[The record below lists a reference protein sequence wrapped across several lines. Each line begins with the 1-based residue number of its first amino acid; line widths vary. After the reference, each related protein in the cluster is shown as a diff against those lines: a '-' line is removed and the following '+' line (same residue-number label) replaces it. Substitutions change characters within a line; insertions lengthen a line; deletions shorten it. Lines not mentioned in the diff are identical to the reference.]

1 MKVWLIFAFCFNLI
15 LGLEVKNS
23 GNPLLF
29 ESVEQHTIDVAKTL
43 IGGGDAAAP
52 IRTVRGYKSKLI
64 KQRKETEKKAAEE
77 AAKKEAEE
85 KAKLEAEARAEGEFE
100 TKIDKLAK
108 VEYLSGKGKK
118 DPSSIIKATNENKIW
133 ISKELGHNLSF

>member
-1 MKVWLIFAFCFNLI
+1 MKIWLIFAFCFNLI

-29 ESVEQHTIDVAKTL
+29 ESVQQHAIDVAKTL
-43 IGGGDAAAP
+43 IGGGDDAP

-64 KQRKETEKKAAEE
+64 KQRKEAEKKAAAAEE

-85 KAKLEAEARAEGEFE
+85 KARLEAEAEARA
-100 TKIDKLAK
+100 
-108 VEYLSGKGKK
+108 KG
-118 DPSSIIKATNENKIW
+118 NY
-133 ISKELGHNLSF
+133 